1 MIIKKHRKKVQ
12 TLSRYIIAG
21 LMISFLVSFGLLSNN
36 AHAISIFKSDYD
48 TMLQLTLS
56 SSNTTNV
63 SIPLDH
69 SQMSHMN
76 MNMNMNMNINQ
87 TEMMKRGDIGM
98 GFNQTEISHQFVIT
112 PNGGKIIVTAL
123 DNNDTQTIGQI
134 KNHINDIQKLFSE
147 GNFTIPF
154 FVHAEKVLGTDV
166 MKNKKDLIDYS
177 IAELKNG
184 SSLILTTNDKEV
196 VDAISQFMKF
206 QATEHKGH

>member
-1 MIIKKHRKKVQ
+1 MIIKKQRKKVQ
-12 TLSRYIIAG
+12 TLSRCMIAG
-21 LMISFLVSFGLLSNN
+21 LMISFLMCFGLQSNN
-36 AHAISIFKSDYD
+36 VHAISFFKGDYN
-48 TMLQLTLS
+48 TMLQLPLS

-63 SIPLDH
+63 SVPMNH
-69 SQMSHMN
+69 SQMSHMG
-76 MNMNMNMNINQ
+76 MNMNMNQ
-87 TEMMKRGDIGM
+87 TEMMNRGDIGM
-98 GFNQTEISHQFVIT
+98 GFNQTKISHQFVIT

-154 FVHAEKVLGTDV
+154 FVHAQVVPGTDV

-177 IAELKNG
+177 IVELKNG
-184 SSLILTTNDKEV
+184 SSLILTTYDKEV

-206 QATEHKGH
+206 QTAEHKGH